1 MSTIRLT
8 GEADHNP
15 GYLPTDVYVS
25 LVRNATRAGRNVSY
39 KLQAAFDVLISQP
52 GSFPNVEPI
61 RRAVHESTV
70 RRLIEVA
77 QDIRWLPA
85 DCPIDEMQSVLSN
98 LLWERSEYWWEVCI
112 GTAFTNETPVE
123 IMRDL
128 AYVNWPADALPLG
141 QKESPRASES
151 SEPKRRVRGV
161 VMEDFAERIA
171 ATRGPTGRALSHRE
185 LAKLIG
191 VTNTKTISRYANGA
205 PIEKDLY
212 ATIDRVLAENT
223 PNSTLKEPDS
233 TLKRRKLHS

>member
-15 GYLPTDVYVS
+15 GYLRTDVYVS
-25 LVRNATRAGRNVSY
+25 LVWNATRAGRNVSY

-61 RRAVHESTV
+61 RRAVHESNV

-85 DCPIDEMQSVLSN
+85 DCPIDEMQSVLSK

-141 QKESPRASES
+141 KKESLPESVSKAPRSQSIRDLKA
-151 SEPKRRVRGV
+151 RR
-161 VMEDFAERIA
+161 E
-171 ATRGPTGRALSHRE
+171 ALGLTQRE
-185 LAKLIG
+185 LAEACDGKGKEGAIALRTYQRVEARG
-191 VTNTKTISRYANGA
+191 VGDPRVVEVIEYQLSHMEAERKKTTDN
-205 PIEKDLY
+205 
-212 ATIDRVLAENT
+212 
-223 PNSTLKEPDS
+223 
-233 TLKRRKLHS
+233 